1 MTLGVMDE
9 CRGLGM
15 GGLLLEETFKTVAF
29 RYPDCK
35 VIYLHVIEYN

>member
-1 MTLGVMDE
+1 MTLGVLDE

-15 GGLLLEETFKTVAF
+15 GSLLLEETYKAVAF
-29 RYPDCK
+29 GYPDCK